1 MDFFLRHL
9 NEKEDKAKKQ
19 LLRFELKNPIKKVIN
34 YSLLLWQNMIFSTQ
48 DNYFWLQTYSS
59 KL

>member
-48 DNYFWLQTYSS
+48 DNYFWL
-59 KL
+59 